1 MHVLKSVIL
10 FVLAIYHCSAGEWTE
25 FSAILKPSSER
36 GIGLFVTHDI
46 PKGTRVFGD
55 CQYRMY
61 KLNDLPEELRKYC
74 HYLSEEDGL
83 GPERFDRM
91 EAIWY
96 INHSKDPNVM
106 EIEENVWIAVK
117 DIQAGEELFM
127 DYNQLGEPDHLKEW
141 YYNN

>member
-1 MHVLKSVIL
+1 MHVLKNLIL
-10 FVLAIYHCSAGEWTE
+10 FTMVVCQCAAEEWTE
-25 FSAILKPSSER
+25 FSAALKPTTSR

-46 PKGTRVFGD
+46 AKGTQVFGE
-55 CQYRMY
+55 CKYRMY
-61 KLNDLPEELRKYC
+61 KLKDLPEDLRKYC
-74 HYLSEEDGL
+74 HFLSEEDGL

-106 EIEENVWIAVK
+106 EIEENVWFAVK
-117 DIQAGEELFM
+117 DIQAGDELLM